1 MKILFLTPRFK
12 PDLGGVEK
20 HTYKIAQ
27 ELINRGNYVGILTS
41 THKPDLGTFSQIEK
55 MSIYRIFIGKKYTHR
70 INSLINLLKI
80 WVFLLRNFHVLIE
93 HDIIHLHDYQTFLWV
108 FPFLVYL
115 RKPLYITFHGFEGY
129 PVSWTSKILR
139 KIAEE
144 NVKGNICVG
153 NFICKWYGTK
163 CQNITLGGVDF
174 PNKIPSSVDNSAIYI
189 GRLGVDTGILDLID
203 ALNILKEEYTVEI
216 PLHICGDGPLRKE
229 IEDQA
234 KNDNLI
240 IFMHGFVAEPNTYIQ
255 TCKYA
260 FVSSYLSIL
269 ETMIQ
274 KKPVIAFYNNPLK
287 KDYLY
292 SFPNAEQMMTITGS
306 PKELAEKIFALIK
319 GPKQTNLL
327 VNNAYEFSIKQTWSK
342 VAELYLKLYQQEK

>member
-1 MKILFLTPRFK
+1 MMRLLFLTPRFK

-27 ELINRGNYVGILTS
+27 ELIKRGNYVSILTNTQEQTS
-41 THKPDLGTFSQIEK
+41 EKFGQMEKINICRLSIEK
-55 MSIYRIFIGKKYTHR
+55 KY
-70 INSLINLLKI
+70 NPKVNALINLLKTWI
-80 WVFLLRNFHVLIE
+80 FLLKNFHIILE
-93 HDIIHLHDYQTFLWV
+93 HDVIHLHDYQTFLWV
-108 FPFLVYL
+108 SPFLLYL
-115 RKPLYITFHGFEGY
+115 KKPLYITFHGFEGY
-129 PVSWTSKILR
+129 PVSWLSKILR

-144 NVKGNICVG
+144 NVKDNICVG

-174 PNKIPSSVDNSAIYI
+174 PNKTPSSVDNSAIYI
-189 GRLGVDTGILDLID
+189 GRLAVDTGILDLIN
-203 ALNILKEEYTVEI
+203 ALNILKEKYAVEI

-240 IFMHGFVAEPNTYIQ
+240 IFMHGFVTEPNTYIQ

-292 SFPNAEQMMTITGS
+292 SFPNAEQMMTIAGS

-342 VAELYLKLYQQEK
+342 VAELYLKLYH